1 MWNRR
6 ISRAWCLLTMCAG
19 GMLIA
24 GCSTTSFYQPPPV
37 QAPENLLLCQMDP
50 VKLLRDYQRKGEPAT
65 TDHLLQSYRDLSAQH
80 LRLVLCYR
88 DLVSWERGRQA
99 VERAR
104 MTAED

>member
-1 MWNRR
+1 M
-6 ISRAWCLLTMCAG
+6 
-19 GMLIA
+19 
-24 GCSTTSFYQPPPV
+24 
-37 QAPENLLLCQMDP
+37 QAPDNFLLCQVEP
-50 VKLLRDYQRKGEPAT
+50 VKLLRDYQRNGEAAT
-65 TDHLLQSYRDLSAQH
+65 TDHLLQSYRDLAAQH